1 MATNSKKAESTG
13 LYTAGLVLGIIGV
26 VFAFI
31 PLCYGIAYILGAL
44 ALIFGIIGLV
54 KKAEGHKALAATI
67 LGAVALIVGIVMN
80 VIAVKTAEEFVDL
93 WGEEVVNT
101 LLEDYDDDVLDTK
114 VKVVLGKY
122 QDAKDDTWSDKALP
136 VTVTNISD
144 KTLSFSIGVEAVDE
158 NGNRIDEDTFYAT
171 ELAPGQSYTE
181 ETFDWSSVDED
192 VLEQATFR
200 VYRANSY

>member
-1 MATNSKKAESTG
+1 MATACPHWPSSDF
-13 LYTAGLVLGIIGV
+13 LTAKIQKIRKT
-26 VFAFI
+26 FA
-31 PLCYGIAYILGAL
+31 
-44 ALIFGIIGLV
+44 
-54 KKAEGHKALAATI
+54 
-67 LGAVALIVGIVMN
+67 
-80 VIAVKTAEEFVDL
+80 DL

-101 LLEDYDDDVLDTK
+101 LLEDYDNDVLDTK
-114 VKVVLGKY
+114 VKVVLGEY
-122 QDAKDDTWSDKALP
+122 QNAKDDTWSDKALP

-158 NGNRIDEDTFYAT
+158 DGNRIDEDTFYAT

-181 ETFDWSSVDED
+181 ETFDWSSVDEE